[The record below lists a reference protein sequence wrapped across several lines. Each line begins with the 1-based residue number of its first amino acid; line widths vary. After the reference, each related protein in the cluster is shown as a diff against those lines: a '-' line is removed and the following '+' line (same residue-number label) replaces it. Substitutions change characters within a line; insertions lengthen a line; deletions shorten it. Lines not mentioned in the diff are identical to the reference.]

1 MAALPLQQKAAL
13 PQPPDMQAIG
23 LAPRALDIIEERGV
37 QLPRLDH
44 VGGCWGE
51 PRNGSM
57 SPMNSVNS
65 CSRSAGPIGK
75 YLPLAV
81 AIVTP
86 APSHSS
92 ALASKIRLRRLL
104 TSSAVAMAR
113 RPGCTGRW

>member
-1 MAALPLQQKAAL
+1 MASLPLQQETAL
-13 PQPPDMQAIG
+13 PQPPDMQAVG
-23 LAPRALDIIEERGV
+23 FAPRALDIIEKRGV
-37 QLPRLDH
+37 LLARLDH
-44 VGGCWGE
+44 VGRSWGE

-86 APSHSS
+86 APSHNS
-92 ALASKIRLRRLL
+92 AFASKSRLRRLL

-113 RPGCTGRW
+113 CPGCTGRW